1 MLRSPLLLREKQAR
15 DREVDDERELRRID
29 REAADLLLAQRVQEA
44 LCGEKLENLFK
55 KLDTNHNGSLERE
68 EFTEA
73 LRMLSP
79 PLRLQPGDA
88 ERLFRHFDVDGDG
101 EVEYWDAVLKRLKVN
116 KSRVQL
122 SDIHRKLWQQAL
134 AVQAPKQKAALEA
147 DKEVTSGFG
156 FKI

>member
-1 MLRSPLLLREKQAR
+1 MEEGIEDMIRS
-15 DREVDDERELRRID
+15 
-29 REAADLLLAQRVQEA
+29 
-44 LCGEKLENLFK
+44 
-55 KLDTNHNGSLERE
+55 
-68 EFTEA
+68 
-73 LRMLSP
+73 
-79 PLRLQPGDA
+79 
-88 ERLFRHFDVDGDG
+88 GDG